1 MDQINSN
8 TTTAER
14 KKGAHLTLDER
25 GMIQALKGEGYS
37 LRSIAKRVGCS
48 PNTVRNE
55 LKRGTPTKTST
66 KGRPFIYKASR
77 GQDTYKGNL

>member
-25 GMIQALKGEGYS
+25 GMIQALKGEGS
-37 LRSIAKRVGCS
+37 KVNC
-48 PNTVRNE
+48 
-55 LKRGTPTKTST
+55 
-66 KGRPFIYKASR
+66 
-77 GQDTYKGNL
+77 